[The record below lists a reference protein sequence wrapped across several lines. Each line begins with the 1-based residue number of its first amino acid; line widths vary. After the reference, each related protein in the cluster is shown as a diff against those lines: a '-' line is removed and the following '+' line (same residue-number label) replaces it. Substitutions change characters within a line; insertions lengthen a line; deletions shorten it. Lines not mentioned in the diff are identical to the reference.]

1 MDVLHSRI
9 GAIHLIQLR
18 GRLDATQVDGLSER
32 LMPMLD
38 DPEHRM
44 VVSLAELTG
53 ITSIGLRLMFLL
65 ARTSMDQGGQFV
77 LCDLQGVVREV
88 FEISGFLDILPIMTS
103 RDAAIEQLS
112 D

>member
-53 ITSIGLRLMFLL
+53 ITSIGQLAWMGISVTRIHSSTGKGVFSEPEWTGRL
-65 ARTSMDQGGQFV
+65 SQSQDWGS
-77 LCDLQGVVREV
+77 CDHCTEG
-88 FEISGFLDILPIMTS
+88 
-103 RDAAIEQLS
+103 
-112 D
+112 